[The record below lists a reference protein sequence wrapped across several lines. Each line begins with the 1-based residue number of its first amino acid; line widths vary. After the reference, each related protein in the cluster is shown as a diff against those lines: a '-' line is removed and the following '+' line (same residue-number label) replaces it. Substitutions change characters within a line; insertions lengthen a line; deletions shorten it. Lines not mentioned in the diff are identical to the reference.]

1 MAEHFFYHMCYLF
14 YQLLY
19 SKINSIRNVIIVLI
33 LNIIFHFLPFSFSAS
48 SNIIYLFAGFL
59 IVLKIFT
66 IKVYT

>member
-33 LNIIFHFLPFSFSAS
+33 LNIIFHFLPFSLVPVLTLF
-48 SNIIYLFAGFL
+48 IYLL
-59 IVLKIFT
+59 DS
-66 IKVYT
+66 